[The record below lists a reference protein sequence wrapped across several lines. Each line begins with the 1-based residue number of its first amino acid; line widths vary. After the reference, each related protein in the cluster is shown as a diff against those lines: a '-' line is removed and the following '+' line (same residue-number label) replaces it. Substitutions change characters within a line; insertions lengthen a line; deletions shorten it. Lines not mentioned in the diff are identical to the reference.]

1 MNKINVLIIG
11 NTSSSGWNLKI
22 GLEQFDEVGR
32 VDVVFDSHPTID
44 GIPTPKEGLLNPNEY
59 DVIHYHYPFIKTFI
73 KYYNY
78 IKNAKILVCH
88 WRGTD
93 LRGKDFKFPLNYIY
107 PLIHNYT
114 KSWFFK
120 HADFH
125 FYSTY
130 DLAWWLRSIPSNKK
144 SHLFQVVDTDQFK
157 PINCKKKGVFRNKGG
172 AFGYKEN
179 KITHDEMP
187 TYMNQFKKAEII
199 PGAGLDV
206 HTIQV
211 THLEAAACGLQVKW
225 HEHLDRDWV
234 LYNASIPVFSTKV
247 ITTYI
252 CLLNKKGVNGHGDY

>member
-1 MNKINVLIIG
+1 MKILIVG
-11 NTSSSGWNLKI
+11 NTASTGWNLKK
-22 GLEQFDEVGR
+22 GLMNFSDVERIDIIFEKTPILSGTPDKEILPPGSY
-32 VDVVFDSHPTID
+32 DVVFCI
-44 GIPTPKEGLLNPNEY
+44 
-59 DVIHYHYPFIKTFI
+59 YPFIKKSIKKKIKCHLLKSKLFI
-73 KYYNY
+73 
-78 IKNAKILVCH
+78 CS
-88 WRGTD
+88 WCGTD

-114 KSWFFK
+114 KGWFFY

-144 SHLFQVVDTDQFK
+144 SHLFQAVDTDQFK
-157 PINCKKKGVFRNKGG
+157 PIGCKKEGVFRNKGG
-172 AFGYKEN
+172 AFGYKES

-211 THLEAAACGLQVKW
+211 THLESAACGLQVKW

-234 LYNASIPVFSTKV
+234 IRNASKEIIALKV
-247 ITTYI
+247 INI
-252 CLLNKKGVNGHGDY
+252 IDKLHLSIGKKKYKE